1 VSGPPPSGEALLGR
15 TGAFRTLVLYGAM
28 LAGAIALFFVVRAQG
43 ELLVAPPAPVTATV
57 AHAAHSSTL
66 WHVLL
71 AIAVIVI
78 AARAGGYAF
87 ERWLGQPPV
96 MGEIVSGLVLGPSV
110 LGAISSDAY
119 QFLLPTDAAP
129 HLGIIAKIGVVL
141 FMFLVGLEL
150 DHRLLKGSSHA
161 TLAISHASIVLPFV
175 LGSALALVLYPR
187 YSNASV
193 SFTTFALFVGVS
205 LSVTAFPVLAR
216 ILTDR
221 RVQGTPLGVTAI
233 ACAAVD
239 DVTAWCL
246 LALVSGIATSQL
258 SGVYVTLC
266 VVALYV
272 LAMVFLARPLFS
284 RLAAREEKRAGP
296 VSLNVLAL
304 VFAAVLLS
312 SVATEAMG
320 IHALFG
326 AFLVGAILPHEGRL
340 AEQLRARLEDVVV
353 VLLLPV
359 FFAFTGMRTEIGLV
373 STASDWLMCLAIIA
387 VATLGKF
394 GGTVLAARFARLGW
408 REASAL
414 GILMNTRGLMELIV
428 LNVGL
433 DMGVL
438 TPTLFTM
445 MVLMALATTLS
456 TTPVFNLITRGG
468 LPALRPSTPSP
479 APAAA
484 K

>member
-1 VSGPPPSGEALLGR
+1 MSGPVGTEPSLLGR
-15 TGAFRTLVLYGAM
+15 TSALRTLLVYGVM
-28 LAGAIALFFVVRAQG
+28 LAGAVALFFVVRAQG
-43 ELLVAPPAPVTATV
+43 ELLVAPPASAEAAITS
-57 AHAAHSSTL
+57 AAHPTTL

-71 AIAVIVI
+71 AIATIVI

-110 LGAISSDAY
+110 LGAISDDAY
-119 QFLLPTDAAP
+119 HFLLPTEVAP

-161 TLAISHASIVLPFV
+161 TLAISHASIVAPFV
-175 LGSALALVLYPR
+175 LGSVLALFLYPR
-187 YSNASV
+187 YSNASI

-221 RVQGTPLGVTAI
+221 RVQATPLGVTAI

-246 LALVSGIATSQL
+246 LALVSGIATSEM
-258 SGVYVTLC
+258 SGVYVTLGL
-266 VVALYV
+266 VVAYV
-272 LAMVFLARPLFS
+272 LAMVFAVRPLIG

-359 FFAFTGMRTEIGLV
+359 FFAFTGMRTQIGLV
-373 STASDWLMCLAIIA
+373 STAADWLMCLAIIL

-394 GGTVLAARFARLGW
+394 GGTVVAARFARLGW

-456 TTPVFNLITRGG
+456 TTPIFNLITRG
-468 LPALRPSTPSP
+468 LPALRPSTPG
-479 APAAA
+479 AIAAA
-484 K
+484 SK

>member
-1 VSGPPPSGEALLGR
+1 VTAPDESLLGK
-15 TGAFRTLVLYGAM
+15 TSPTRTLIVYGAT
-28 LAGAIALFFVVRAQG
+28 LAVAIALFFLVRAQG
-43 ELLVAPPAPVTATV
+43 EVLVAPPAATE
-57 AHAAHSSTL
+57 AAIAAAAHPTTL

-71 AIAVIVI
+71 AIATIVL

-110 LGAISSDAY
+110 LGAISDGAY
-119 QFLLPTDAAP
+119 HFLLPTEVAP

-150 DHRLLKGSSHA
+150 DTRLLKGSSHA
-161 TLAISHASIVLPFV
+161 TLAISHASIIAPFV

-246 LALVSGIATSQL
+246 LAMVSGIATSEMT
-258 SGVYVTLC
+258 GVYVTF
-266 VVALYV
+266 ALVIAYV
-272 LAMVFLARPLFS
+272 LAMVLVARPLIG
-284 RLAAREEKRAGP
+284 RLAAREEKRVGA
-296 VSLNVLAL
+296 VSSNVLAL

-326 AFLVGAILPHEGRL
+326 AFLVGAVLPHEGRL

-359 FFAFTGMRTEIGLV
+359 FFAFTGMRTQIGLV
-373 STASDWLMCLAIIA
+373 STGSDWLMCLAIIS

-394 GGTVLAARFARLGW
+394 GGTVVAARFARLGW

-468 LPALRPSTPSP
+468 LPALRQSTPGALPSLS
-479 APAAA
+479 